1 MAQRYHPLPPGQR
14 VCVELHNGSPVHGAA
29 REAWYAGCVQGL
41 HEGVGAMIAPD
52 TCAHMMTAP
61 FVGEEGAFHM
71 SNRDSLYGDSS
82 HTDPWEATQERPQ
95 SGASERAENAKDDV
109 LHKAADTMSQAEQKG
124 HEARE
129 KAGQVAGQAQHRA
142 DEGMHKAAQTMDQAA
157 EKLRQRGSEQG
168 GTMGQV
174 AGTAA
179 DTLDSASEYLQGT
192 DTAEMMDQVEA
203 YIRQNPVQSLL
214 IAAGVGFVLSKAFK

>member
-1 MAQRYHPLPPGQR
+1 
-14 VCVELHNGSPVHGAA
+14 
-29 REAWYAGCVQGL
+29 
-41 HEGVGAMIAPD
+41 
-52 TCAHMMTAP
+52 
-61 FVGEEGAFHM
+61 M

-82 HTDPWEATQERPQ
+82 HTDTWEAAQQQPN
-95 SGASERAENAKDDV
+95 SGSAGEKAQNAKDEA
-109 LHKAADTMSQAEQKG
+109 LHKAAETMSQAEQKG

-129 KAGQVAGQAQHRA
+129 KAGQIAGEAQHRA

-157 EKLRQRGSEQG
+157 QTLRQRGSEQG
-168 GTMGQV
+168 GPVGQV
-174 AGTAA
+174 ANTAA
-179 DTLDSASEYLQGT
+179 DTLGSASEYLQGT

>member
-1 MAQRYHPLPPGQR
+1 
-14 VCVELHNGSPVHGAA
+14 
-29 REAWYAGCVQGL
+29 
-41 HEGVGAMIAPD
+41 MIAPD
-52 TCAHMMTAP
+52 TCAHTTTAP
-61 FVGEEGAFHM
+61 FGGEEGVFHM

-95 SGASERAENAKDDV
+95 SGTSERVETAKDDV
-109 LHKAADTMSQAEQKG
+109 LHKAAETMNQAEQKG

-129 KAGQVAGQAQHRA
+129 KAGEFAGQAQHRA

-179 DTLDSASEYLQGT
+179 DTLGSASQYLQGT